1 MRVTVYFSSRV
12 VVGRTLYDIYCLY
25 FSPEV
30 MVKFM
35 TRAKKHLEMLIE
47 NCNSRHICNS
57 DITLV

>member
-1 MRVTVYFSSRV
+1 MRVTVYFSSRL
-12 VVGRTLYDIYCLY
+12 VVGRTLYDLYCLY

-47 NCNSRHICNS
+47 NYRY
-57 DITLV
+57 VQF